1 MDQAREYFSR
11 LLDLIED
18 RIEEHRNS
26 AFRSRIDKAKQI
38 IEEKK
43 GDSNFSLQEIC
54 NDVFLSVSQF
64 SMLFKEGTGKTF
76 IEYLTMCRIGEAKK
90 LLKTTD
96 LKSYEIAEKTG
107 FKDPRYFS
115 IIFKKN
121 IGLTP
126 MEYRRSLGE

>member
-1 MDQAREYFSR
+1 
-11 LLDLIED
+11 IE
-18 RIEEHRNS
+18 
-26 AFRSRIDKAKQI
+26 KAKQI
-38 IEEKK
+38 IDKKK
-43 GDSNFSLQEIC
+43 GDSRFSLQEIC

-64 SMLFKEGTGKTF
+64 SLLFKEGTGKTF
-76 IEYLTMCRIGEAKK
+76 IEYLTLCRMEEAKK

-107 FKDPRYFS
+107 FTDPRYFS
-115 IIFKKN
+115 IIFKKT